1 MTDPGSKL
9 SSSPVPARGLGIFA
23 CAALPL
29 AWLLVGCVDQTA
41 IQAKERANGLQA
53 MHGACVTAMI
63 KSTCQVVLDSARRDP
78 ASVVVIAG
86 VGQVDAVAYAALRD
100 AGDAMCSVAKAG
112 CEKDWQGNACKSARA
127 LWSVAP

>member
-1 MTDPGSKL
+1 MTAPLDRPAH
-9 SSSPVPARGLGIFA
+9 SPALPRGLGFLTLLA
-23 CAALPL
+23 LVLPL
-29 AWLLVGCVDQTA
+29 LLAGCVDPA
-41 IQAKERANGLQA
+41 AAQAKERAASLQA

-63 KSTCQVVLDSARRDP
+63 KSTCQVVLDSAKRDP

-86 VGQVDAVAYAALRD
+86 VGQVDAAAYAALRD

-127 LWSVAP
+127 LWSAVP

>member
-1 MTDPGSKL
+1 MNDPSTAPCP
-9 SSSPVPARGLGIFA
+9 SPVPARGLGIFA
-23 CAALPL
+23 GVALPL
-29 AWLLVGCVDQTA
+29 VWLLVGCVDRAA
-41 IQAKERANGLQA
+41 IQAKARDDGLQA

-127 LWSVAP
+127 LWSAAP

>member
-1 MTDPGSKL
+1 MTAPL
-9 SSSPVPARGLGIFA
+9 NRPAQSPALPRGLGFLTLLA
-23 CAALPL
+23 LVLPL
-29 AWLLVGCVDQTA
+29 LQTGCIDQAAT
-41 IQAKERANGLQA
+41 QAKERATSLQA

-63 KSTCQVVLDSARRDP
+63 KSTCQVVLDSAKRDP

-127 LWSVAP
+127 LWSAAP